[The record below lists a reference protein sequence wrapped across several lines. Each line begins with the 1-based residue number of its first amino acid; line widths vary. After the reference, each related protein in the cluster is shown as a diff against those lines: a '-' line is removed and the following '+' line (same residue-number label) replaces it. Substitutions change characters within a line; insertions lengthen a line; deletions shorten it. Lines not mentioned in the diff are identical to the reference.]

1 MAKIRSDA
9 EAPLQMSARGT
20 VLTDETGRITEV
32 IPETESAT
40 EPEQPVTTALT
51 DDWQDMADA
60 PLNRPIFLT
69 PDPAADRGLLCSWRT
84 TREKNKPPARG
95 WSPRSFWASV
105 LTKREID
112 FDPAC
117 WREAMA
123 QNAAA
128 LQAVA

>member
-9 EAPLQMSARGT
+9 EAPFQSATQVG
-20 VLTDETGRITEV
+20 V
-32 IPETESAT
+32 IPTIETESAT
-40 EPEQPVTTALT
+40 EPEKPVTAGLT

-69 PDPAADRGLLCSWRT
+69 PDPAGDRGLLCSWRT